1 MRLGQ
6 EYLPQQEASVN
17 ETLEGDEKTTYRVL
31 GRIRLTERGIPYQS
45 RDSRERS
52 ARSTLSRGKP
62 GTRGRGTETIHTTTQ
77 RGA

>member
-6 EYLPQQEASVN
+6 QYLPQKEANVN

-31 GRIRLTERGIPYQS
+31 ARIRLTERGIPYQS
-45 RDSRERS
+45 RDSGERS
-52 ARSTLSRGKP
+52 ARSTQRVGKLR
-62 GTRGRGTETIHTTTQ
+62 TRGRGTETVHTTTQ

>member
-17 ETLEGDEKTTYRVL
+17 ETLQGDEKTTYRVL
-31 GRIRLTERGIPYQS
+31 GRIRLTERGIPYQL
-45 RDSRERS
+45 RDSWERS

-62 GTRGRGTETIHTTTQ
+62 GTWGRGTETAHTTIQ

>member
-17 ETLEGDEKTTYRVL
+17 ETLQGDEKTTYRVL

-52 ARSTLSRGKP
+52 ARSTRRVGKLRT
-62 GTRGRGTETIHTTTQ
+62 GGRGTETVHTTPP